1 MHIRRFNIVSHWVAS
16 TCLKNVGTRGP
27 FIGKVVEAAVILRQ
41 NKHFEGAMAL
51 ICGLTMSAV
60 DRTKCW
66 DDVPA
71 PLKQVAEEIR
81 DLFGLGDNW

>member
-1 MHIRRFNIVSHWVAS
+1 
-16 TCLKNVGTRGP
+16 
-27 FIGKVVEAAVILRQ
+27 
-41 NKHFEGAMAL
+41 MAL